1 MVFFKIVVLSFLAFY
16 NFSYS
21 SAYNV
26 RGYVKNEHTKKPIK
40 DVNVVLKEL
49 NQGTTTD
56 ENGYFDF
63 QLDIPSNEIY
73 IEFSH
78 ISFATIR
85 WRGPPSEIINLEMK
99 ETFLNLSEVVITGT
113 KTEFKSSDVPV
124 FTEIINSSDI
134 QASNAFTVG
143 ELIEDR
149 AGVCKM
155 YNFDGSFDYNL
166 LGLDSKYILVLKDG
180 QPITGKLA
188 DKIDLDQIV
197 LANVEKIEIL
207 KGPGSALYGTEAM
220 GGVINIISKRSTA
233 NYSGEIKFKNENFDG
248 TSSNFLENPNA
259 QNLSYN
265 ISIPIESFRLDLS
278 STYQLLGKGENF
290 TITGK
295 DDASKMNLDF
305 GLSWYSPNKKHL
317 IKTGYNY
324 FSRFDTTNT
333 YTITDL
339 LVKSSSTKILRKE
352 IIAGH
357 DFRIK
362 KNILLTQRLNINN
375 YDRTFEQTGIDDSFR
390 RYANT
395 NEKLSDYEMKIDVN
409 FGKMST
415 VGGFEISDPSF
426 KNDRAQGKT
435 YSRKTRSIFVQN
447 DYKFS
452 EKSKIIAGLRY
463 DQYGRNQ
470 VYSPRLAYLFQIS
483 KEMKF
488 RISTGTGFRIP
499 SFLELYIDFYN
510 VDNGY
515 VVKGNKF
522 LKPEKSAGSTI
533 NLEYI
538 SEKLRLNALAYQ
550 NRFKDKIISTHKD
563 TTSTI
568 VFFEYENLARSE
580 FRGIELFLDYLINS
594 MMSFKCNVNIRKAV
608 DGQDM
613 PIENIIPYS
622 AGTRLAYDM
631 PSLSI
636 KLYFQ
641 STFNFL
647 SNNIDSFSIH
657 NLKIRKRIY
666 KNMYVAGGV
675 ENMGNITNDRLGPF
689 IGRSV
694 FLELV
699 KKIG

>member
-1 MVFFKIVVLSFLAFY
+1 MVVFKIVALSFIAFY
-16 NFSYS
+16 NFSFS

-85 WRGPPSEIINLEMK
+85 WRGPHSEIINLEMK
-99 ETFLNLSEVVITGT
+99 ETFLKLSEVVITGT
-113 KTEFKSSDVPV
+113 RTEFKSSDVPV

-180 QPITGKLA
+180 QPITGKFA

-248 TSSNFLENPNA
+248 TSSKFLENPNA

-295 DDASKMNLDF
+295 DDASKINLDF
-305 GLSWYSPNKKHL
+305 GLSWHSPHKKHL

-333 YTITDL
+333 YTITDM

-375 YDRTFEQTGIDDSFR
+375 YDRTYEQTGIDDSFR
-390 RYANT
+390 RYANS
-395 NEKLSDYEMKIDVN
+395 NEKLSDYEMKIDIN
-409 FGKMST
+409 FEKMST
-415 VGGFEISDPSF
+415 VGGFEISDPTF

-435 YSRKTRSIFVQN
+435 YSRKTRSVFVQN

-483 KEMKF
+483 EEMKF

-550 NRFKDKIISTHKD
+550 NRFKDKIISTYKD

-580 FRGIELFLDYLINS
+580 FRGIELFLDYLINNV
-594 MMSFKCNVNIRKAV
+594 MAFKFNVNIRKAV

-631 PSLSI
+631 PSLSL

-647 SNNIDSFSIH
+647 SNSIDSFSIH

>member
-26 RGYVKNEHTKKPIK
+26 RGYVKNKHTKKPIK

-63 QLDIPSNEIY
+63 QLDILFNEIY

-99 ETFLNLSEVVITGT
+99 ETFLKLSEVVITGT

-180 QPITGKLA
+180 QPTIGKFA

-248 TSSNFLENPNA
+248 TSSKFFENPSA

-265 ISIPIESFRLDLS
+265 ISIPIESFRFDLS
-278 STYQLLGKGENF
+278 STYHLLGKGENF

-295 DDASKMNLDF
+295 DDASKINLDF
-305 GLSWYSPNKKHL
+305 GLSWDSPNKKHL

-375 YDRTFEQTGIDDSFR
+375 YDRTYEQTGIDDSFR
-390 RYANT
+390 RYANS
-395 NEKLSDYEMKIDVN
+395 NEKLSDYEMKIDIN
-409 FGKMST
+409 FEKMST

-435 YSRKTRSIFVQN
+435 YSRKTRSVFVQN

-483 KEMKF
+483 EEMKF
-488 RISTGTGFRIP
+488 RISSGTGFRIP

-515 VVKGNKF
+515 VVKGNKL

-538 SEKLRLNALAYQ
+538 SEKLRFNALAYQ
-550 NRFKDKIISTHKD
+550 NRFKDKIISTYKD

-568 VFFEYENLARSE
+568 VFFEYENLASSE
-580 FRGIELFLDYLINS
+580 FRGIELFLDYLINNVL
-594 MMSFKCNVNIRKAV
+594 SFKCNVNIRKAV
-608 DGQDM
+608 EGQDM

-631 PSLSI
+631 PSLSL
-636 KLYFQ
+636 KLYSQ

-647 SNNIDSFSIH
+647 SNNINSFSIH

>member
-1 MVFFKIVVLSFLAFY
+1 MVLLKVFVLSFIAFY
-16 NFSYS
+16 SFSYS

-26 RGYVKNEHTKKPIK
+26 RGYIKNEHTKKPIK

-63 QLDIPSNEIY
+63 HLDIPSNEIY

-85 WRGPPSEIINLEMK
+85 WRGSPSEIINLEMK
-99 ETFLNLSEVVITGT
+99 ETFLKLSEVVITGT

-134 QASNAFTVG
+134 EASNAFTVG

-180 QPITGKLA
+180 QPITGKFA

-233 NYSGEIKFKNENFDG
+233 NYSGEIKIKNENFDG
-248 TSSNFLENPNA
+248 TSSKFLENPSA

-295 DDASKMNLDF
+295 DDASKINLDF

-375 YDRTFEQTGIDDSFR
+375 YDRTYEQTGIDDSFR
-390 RYANT
+390 RYANS
-395 NEKLSDYEMKIDVN
+395 NEKLSDYEMKIDIN
-409 FGKMST
+409 FEKMST
-415 VGGFEISDPSF
+415 AGGFEISDPSF

-435 YSRKTRSIFVQN
+435 YSRKTRSVFVQN
-447 DYKFS
+447 NYKFS

-483 KEMKF
+483 EEMKF

-550 NRFKDKIISTHKD
+550 NRFKDKIISTYKD

-622 AGTRLAYDM
+622 AGTRLAYDI
-631 PSLSI
+631 PSLSL
-636 KLYFQ
+636 KLYSQ

-657 NLKIRKRIY
+657 NLKIIKRIY
-666 KNMYVAGGV
+666 KNMYVAGGL
-675 ENMGNITNDRLGPF
+675 ENIGNITNDRLGPF
-689 IGRSV
+689 IGRSF

>member
-99 ETFLNLSEVVITGT
+99 ETFLKLSEVVITGT

-180 QPITGKLA
+180 QPITGKFA

-248 TSSNFLENPNA
+248 TSSKFLENPSA

-295 DDASKMNLDF
+295 DDASKINLDF
-305 GLSWYSPNKKHL
+305 GLSWDSPNKKHL

-375 YDRTFEQTGIDDSFR
+375 YDRTYEQTGIDDSFR
-390 RYANT
+390 RYANS

-409 FGKMST
+409 FEKMST

-435 YSRKTRSIFVQN
+435 YSRKTRSVFVQN

-483 KEMKF
+483 EEMKF

-550 NRFKDKIISTHKD
+550 NRFKDKIISTYKD

-594 MMSFKCNVNIRKAV
+594 VMSFKCNVNIRKAV

-631 PSLSI
+631 PSLSL

>member
-1 MVFFKIVVLSFLAFY
+1 MVFFKVVVLSFLAFY

-21 SAYNV
+21 SVYNV

-85 WRGPPSEIINLEMK
+85 WKGPPSEIINLEMK
-99 ETFLNLSEVVITGT
+99 ETFLKLSEVVITGT

-180 QPITGKLA
+180 QPITGKFA

-248 TSSNFLENPNA
+248 TSSKFLENPNA

-295 DDASKMNLDF
+295 DDASKINLDF

-317 IKTGYNY
+317 IKTGFNY
-324 FSRFDTTNT
+324 FSRSDTTNT

-362 KNILLTQRLNINN
+362 KNILFTQRLNINN
-375 YDRTFEQTGIDDSFR
+375 YDRTYEQTGIDDSYR
-390 RYANT
+390 RYANS
-395 NEKLSDYEMKIDVN
+395 NEELSDYEMKIDVN
-409 FGKMST
+409 FEKMST

-435 YSRKTRSIFVQN
+435 YSRKTRSVFVQN

-483 KEMKF
+483 EEMKF

-550 NRFKDKIISTHKD
+550 NRFKDKIISTYKD

-580 FRGIELFLDYLINS
+580 FWGTELFLDYLINNV
-594 MMSFKCNVNIRKAV
+594 MSFKCNVNIRKAV

-622 AGTRLAYDM
+622 AGIRLAYDI
-631 PSLSI
+631 PSLSL
-636 KLYFQ
+636 KLYSQ

>member
-1 MVFFKIVVLSFLAFY
+1 MVVFKIVALSFIAFY

-63 QLDIPSNEIY
+63 TLDIPSDEIY

-99 ETFLNLSEVVITGT
+99 ETFLKLSEVVITGT

-143 ELIEDR
+143 ELMEDR

-180 QPITGKLA
+180 QPITGKFA

-248 TSSNFLENPNA
+248 TSSKFLENPNA

-295 DDASKMNLDF
+295 DDASKINLDF
-305 GLSWYSPNKKHL
+305 GLSWDSPNKKHL

-375 YDRTFEQTGIDDSFR
+375 YDRTYEQTGIDDSFR
-390 RYANT
+390 RYANS

-409 FGKMST
+409 FEKMST

-435 YSRKTRSIFVQN
+435 YSRKTRSVFVQN

-483 KEMKF
+483 EEMKF

-550 NRFKDKIISTHKD
+550 NRFKDKIISTYKD

-613 PIENIIPYS
+613 PIENLIPYS
-622 AGTRLAYDM
+622 AGTRLAYDI
-631 PSLSI
+631 PSLSL
-636 KLYFQ
+636 KLHFQ

-675 ENMGNITNDRLGPF
+675 ENIGNITNDRLGPF

>member
-99 ETFLNLSEVVITGT
+99 ETFLKLSEVVITGT

-180 QPITGKLA
+180 QPITGKFA

-248 TSSNFLENPNA
+248 ISSKFLENPSA

-295 DDASKMNLDF
+295 DEASKINLDF
-305 GLSWYSPNKKHL
+305 GLSWHSPNKKHL

-375 YDRTFEQTGIDDSFR
+375 YDRTYEQTGIDDSFR
-390 RYANT
+390 RYANS

-409 FGKMST
+409 FEKMST

-435 YSRKTRSIFVQN
+435 YSRKTRSVFVQN

-483 KEMKF
+483 EEMKF

-550 NRFKDKIISTHKD
+550 NRFKDKIISTYKD

-631 PSLSI
+631 PSLSL

-647 SNNIDSFSIH
+647 SNSIDSFSIH

>member
-1 MVFFKIVVLSFLAFY
+1 MVFFKIFVLSFLAFY

-99 ETFLNLSEVVITGT
+99 ETFLKLSEVVITGT

-180 QPITGKLA
+180 QPITGKFA

-248 TSSNFLENPNA
+248 TSSKFLENPNA

-295 DDASKMNLDF
+295 DDASKINLDF
-305 GLSWYSPNKKHL
+305 GLSWDSPNKKHL

-375 YDRTFEQTGIDDSFR
+375 YDRTYEQTGIDDSFR
-390 RYANT
+390 RYANS

-409 FGKMST
+409 FEKMST

-435 YSRKTRSIFVQN
+435 YSRKTRSVFVQN

-483 KEMKF
+483 EEMKF

-550 NRFKDKIISTHKD
+550 NRFKDKIISTYKD

-631 PSLSI
+631 PSLSL

>member
-1 MVFFKIVVLSFLAFY
+1 M
-16 NFSYS
+16 
-21 SAYNV
+21 
-26 RGYVKNEHTKKPIK
+26 
-40 DVNVVLKEL
+40 
-49 NQGTTTD
+49 
-56 ENGYFDF
+56 
-63 QLDIPSNEIY
+63 
-73 IEFSH
+73 
-78 ISFATIR
+78 
-85 WRGPPSEIINLEMK
+85 
-99 ETFLNLSEVVITGT
+99 
-113 KTEFKSSDVPV
+113 
-124 FTEIINSSDI
+124 
-134 QASNAFTVG
+134 
-143 ELIEDR
+143 
-149 AGVCKM
+149 
-155 YNFDGSFDYNL
+155 
-166 LGLDSKYILVLKDG
+166 
-180 QPITGKLA
+180 
-188 DKIDLDQIV
+188 
-197 LANVEKIEIL
+197 
-207 KGPGSALYGTEAM
+207 
-220 GGVINIISKRSTA
+220 
-233 NYSGEIKFKNENFDG
+233 
-248 TSSNFLENPNA
+248 ENPSA

-295 DDASKMNLDF
+295 DDASKINLDF
-305 GLSWYSPNKKHL
+305 GLSWNSPNKKHL

-375 YDRTFEQTGIDDSFR
+375 YDRTYEQTGIDDSFR
-390 RYANT
+390 RYANS
-395 NEKLSDYEMKIDVN
+395 NEKLSDYEMKIDIN
-409 FGKMST
+409 FEKMST

-435 YSRKTRSIFVQN
+435 YSRKTRSVFVQN

-483 KEMKF
+483 EEMKF

-550 NRFKDKIISTHKD
+550 NRFKDKIISTYKD

-580 FRGIELFLDYLINS
+580 FRGIELFLDYLINNV
-594 MMSFKCNVNIRKAV
+594 MSFKCNVNIRKAV

-622 AGTRLAYDM
+622 AGTRLAYDI
-631 PSLSI
+631 PSLSL

>member
-1 MVFFKIVVLSFLAFY
+1 MNIP
-16 NFSYS
+16 
-21 SAYNV
+21 
-26 RGYVKNEHTKKPIK
+26 KKPIK

-78 ISFATIR
+78 ISFETIR
-85 WRGPPSEIINLEMK
+85 WRGQPSEIINLEMK
-99 ETFLNLSEVVITGT
+99 ETFLKLGEVVITGT

-143 ELIEDR
+143 ELIENR

-180 QPITGKLA
+180 QPITGKFA

-248 TSSNFLENPNA
+248 TSSKFLENPSA

-295 DDASKMNLDF
+295 DDASKINLDF

-324 FSRFDTTNT
+324 FSRFDTTNN

-375 YDRTFEQTGIDDSFR
+375 YGRTYEQTGIDDSFR
-390 RYANT
+390 RYANS

-409 FGKMST
+409 FEKMST
-415 VGGFEISDPSF
+415 VVGFEISDPSF
-426 KNDRAQGKT
+426 KNDRAQGKLT
-435 YSRKTRSIFVQN
+435 V
-447 DYKFS
+447 
-452 EKSKIIAGLRY
+452 EK
-463 DQYGRNQ
+463 Q
-470 VYSPRLAYLFQIS
+470 
-483 KEMKF
+483 E
-488 RISTGTGFRIP
+488 
-499 SFLELYIDFYN
+499 
-510 VDNGY
+510 
-515 VVKGNKF
+515 
-522 LKPEKSAGSTI
+522 
-533 NLEYI
+533 
-538 SEKLRLNALAYQ
+538 
-550 NRFKDKIISTHKD
+550 
-563 TTSTI
+563 
-568 VFFEYENLARSE
+568 VF
-580 FRGIELFLDYLINS
+580 
-594 MMSFKCNVNIRKAV
+594 SFKTTTN
-608 DGQDM
+608 
-613 PIENIIPYS
+613 
-622 AGTRLAYDM
+622 
-631 PSLSI
+631 
-636 KLYFQ
+636 FQ
-641 STFNFL
+641 
-647 SNNIDSFSIH
+647 
-657 NLKIRKRIY
+657 KRA
-666 KNMYVAGGV
+666 K
-675 ENMGNITNDRLGPF
+675 
-689 IGRSV
+689 
-694 FLELV
+694 
-699 KKIG
+699 